1 MKILIVDDSETV
13 RVQLKKDLESQ
24 GYTVIEGVDGIDGLA
39 KLSENPDV
47 KLIITDVNMPK
58 MDGLAMS
65 KKIRDNGGT
74 ALPIIIVMTTEMDQ
88 TLKAKGKEAGVVAW
102 VTKPYVADKLLQAVA
117 KLAK

>member
-13 RVQLKKDLESQ
+13 RVQLRKDLEAHQ
-24 GYTVIEGVDGIDGLA
+24 YTVIEAVDGIDGLA
-39 KLSENPDV
+39 KLNENPDI

-74 ALPIIIVMTTEMDQ
+74 GVPIIIVMTTEMDVN
-88 TLKAKGKEAGVVAW
+88 LKAKGKEAGVVAW
-102 VTKPYVADKLLQAVA
+102 VTKPYVADKLLLAVN
-117 KLAK
+117 KLVK